1 MILVDGDG
9 TPLGIDIASASAAE
23 VNLIEDL
30 IDNCASDE
38 VPGRL
43 LYDKAADSDPLRE
56 RLALRQIDL
65 ICPHRK
71 NRTRQPLQDGRKLRR
86 FKRRFKVERTISWL
100 GNYRRLLV
108 RHDYW
113 NHIFAGF
120 AQLAC
125 LYTVLKAF

>member
-1 MILVDGDG
+1 MILVDGNG
-9 TPLGIDIASASAAE
+9 TPIGVDIASANEAE

-30 IDNCASDE
+30 IDASVCDE
-38 VPGRL
+38 VPDRF
-43 LYDKAADSDPLRE
+43 LYDKAADSDALRE
-56 RLALRQIDL
+56 RLAARQIDL

-71 NRTRQPLQDGRKLRR
+71 NRKRKPLQDGRKLRR
-86 FKRRFKVERTISWL
+86 FKRRYKVERTISWL

-108 RHDYW
+108 RHEYW

-125 LYTVLKAF
+125 MYTILKGF

>member
-1 MILVDGDG
+1 MLLVDGNG
-9 TPLGIDIASASAAE
+9 TPLGVEIASASEAE
-23 VNLIEDL
+23 CNLIEPL
-30 IDNCASDE
+30 IDARVCDK
-38 VPGRL
+38 VPERL

-56 RLALRQIDL
+56 RLRQQRIDL

-71 NRTRQPLQDGRKLRR
+71 NRKRKPRQDGRKLRR
-86 FKRRFKVERTISWL
+86 YKRRYKVERTISWL

-108 RHDYW
+108 RHEYW

-125 LYTVLKAF
+125 LFTILKAF